1 LRALGGGRRLK
12 EIRMKKTLIAVCA
25 VASLAAASAS
35 VPTPAEARCVG
46 CVVGAGVAGFAAG
59 AIVGSAIANANAAPA
74 YVVAPPAG
82 YVAYP
87 AYYAA
92 LPGPNCFWTRRPVY
106 DVYGNVVGWRGRPIA
121 VCR

>member
-1 LRALGGGRRLK
+1 MK
-12 EIRMKKTLIAVCA
+12 ETRMKKTLTAVCA
-25 VASLAAASAS
+25 AAAIAAASAS
-35 VPTPAEARCVG
+35 VPTTAEARCVG
-46 CVVGAGVAGFAAG
+46 CVVGAGIAGFAAG
-59 AIVGSAIANANAAPA
+59 AIVGSAIANSAPGPA

-87 AYYAA
+87 TYYAA

-121 VCR
+121 VCQ